1 MRDEDGTMRT
11 RPILLSLTLVA
22 VALVSELIPAIAAGA
37 LVKSVL
43 STSGCNG
50 VTVTPTDDVQAML
63 DTRPTGTK
71 FCFQAGEYVL
81 KSFVVPKSH
90 DRLIGMPGAVLTGMD
105 TYAGGIKGYGGST
118 GQHDVT
124 VRGFTIEHFLNEWT
138 SGFLAPVTPG
148 WNWTIENNEVRYNNG
163 AGVSVNNGSTLRGNS
178 IHHNGRI
185 GITGSLVSGVR
196 IRRNEI
202 AFNNTGAYAGGHEG
216 GAKFVGGSGGASN
229 LVFRGNHVH
238 DNTGVGLWIDTNVRH
253 VTFARNRIEDN
264 SSIGILYETSFD
276 AIIRNNT
283 LRNNA
288 SDSAGKSCSW
298 GSQIHVTDSQRIEIY
313 GNTVD
318 SSNGSNGICAVDVDR
333 ATPGSDNVANLNVHD
348 NVVKMRLSSTVGL
361 VGRSTAYR
369 NSAKNRFAHNAYYV
383 TDKSSKSWAWST
395 YPVGWRQWRRVGND
409 RTGSLRTW

>member
-1 MRDEDGTMRT
+1 MGMRTMRK
-11 RPILLSLTLVA
+11 RPILLSLILA
-22 VALVSELIPAIAAGA
+22 SVALCELIPAISAGA
-37 LVKSVL
+37 LVESAH
-43 STSGCNG
+43 STPGCKG
-50 VTVTPTDDVQAML
+50 VTVTPSDDVQAML

-81 KSFVVPKSH
+81 KSFVVPKSF
-90 DRLIGMPGAVLTGMD
+90 DRLIGLPGAVLTGLD

-124 VRGFTIEHFLNEWT
+124 VRGFIIEHFLNPWT
-138 SGFLAPVTPG
+138 PGRLAPIEAG
-148 WNWTIENNEVRYNNG
+148 WNWTIENNEVRYNSQG
-163 AGVSVNNGSTLRGNS
+163 GVEVSNGSIVRGNN

-185 GITGSLVSGVR
+185 GITGSPVRGIR

-216 GAKFVGGSGGASN
+216 GVKVVGGSAGSFN
-229 LVFRGNHVH
+229 LVFRGNQVH
-238 DNTGVGLWIDTNVRH
+238 DNTGIGLWVDTNVRR
-253 VTFARNRIEDN
+253 VTVEMNTVENN
-264 SSIGILYETSFD
+264 SSIGIFYETSFD
-276 AIIRNNT
+276 ATIRNNT

-288 SDSAGKSCSW
+288 SDYVGKSCFW
-298 GSQIHVTDSQRIEIY
+298 GAQIHVNDSQGVEIY

-318 SSNGSNGICAVDVDR
+318 SSNGSNGICAVDIDR
-333 ATPGSDNVANLNVHD
+333 TVIPSASAKVANLYVHD
-348 NVVKMRLSSTVGL
+348 NVVRMRLSSTVGL

-383 TDKSSKSWAWST
+383 SDKSSESWAWST
-395 YPVGWRQWRRVGND
+395 YPVGWRQWRRYGND

>member
-1 MRDEDGTMRT
+1 MRMRTMRK
-11 RPILLSLTLVA
+11 RPIVLSLILA
-22 VALVSELIPAIAAGA
+22 SVALVSELIPAISAGA

-63 DTRPTGTK
+63 DSRPSGTK

-90 DRLIGMPGAVLTGMD
+90 DRLIGLPGAVLTGLD
-105 TYAGGIKGYGGST
+105 TYAGGIRGYGGST
-118 GQHDVT
+118 GQHNVT
-124 VRGFTIEHFLNEWT
+124 IRGFTIEHFLNEWT
-138 SGFLAPVTPG
+138 SGFLAPVNPG
-148 WNWTIENNEVRYNNG
+148 WNWTIENNEVRYNSG
-163 AGVSVNNGSTLRGNS
+163 AGVSVNKGSIVRGNN

-185 GITGSLVSGVR
+185 GITGSLVSGIR
-196 IRRNEI
+196 ITRNEI

-216 GAKFVGGSGGASN
+216 GAKFVGGSPGSSN
-229 LVFRGNHVH
+229 LVFRGNQVH
-238 DNTGVGLWIDTNVRH
+238 DNTGIGLWIDTNVRH
-253 VTFARNRIEDN
+253 VTFARNRIENN

-288 SDSAGKSCSW
+288 SDYAGKSCSW
-298 GSQIHVTDSQRIEIY
+298 GSQIHVTDSQGVEIY

-318 SSNGSNGICAVDVDR
+318 SSNGSNGICAVDGDR
-333 ATPGSDNVANLNVHD
+333 TTPGSDRVANLYVHD

-361 VGRSTAYR
+361 VGRSTAHR
-369 NSAKNRFAHNAYYV
+369 NSAKNRFAHNTYYV
-383 TDKSSKSWAWST
+383 TDKSSNSWAWST
-395 YPVGWRQWRRVGND
+395 YPVGWRQWRRYGND
-409 RTGSLRTW
+409 RTGRLRTW